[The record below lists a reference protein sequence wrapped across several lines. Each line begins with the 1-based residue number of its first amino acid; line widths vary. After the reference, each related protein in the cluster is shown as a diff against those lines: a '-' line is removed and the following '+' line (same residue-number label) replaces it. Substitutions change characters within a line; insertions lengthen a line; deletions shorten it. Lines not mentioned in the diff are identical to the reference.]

1 MTKMAQDHYDVGL
14 VMVLT
19 LKMSNFLYFLP
30 TRWPLYCIETYIH
43 FHVLRTQL
51 ELKHLLVCC
60 KFIQCTL
67 FCVIFTHTIV
77 CICIFILHI
86 SELQF
91 EWFRMMV
98 NVCNKYYKKYQQHKH
113 VKSMIV
119 TVRLTEN
126 KIKKKISYYFIVLHF
141 KLKMSLYFAFATL

>member
-67 FCVIFTHTIV
+67 FCVIQSYVFV
-77 CICIFILHI
+77 FLYYIFLNFN
-86 SELQF
+86 SNDL
-91 EWFRMMV
+91 EWWSMFAT
-98 NVCNKYYKKYQQHKH
+98 NITKNTNNNKH

-126 KIKKKISYYFIVLHF
+126 KIKKKYGITSLCCISN
-141 KLKMSLYFAFATL
+141 